1 MKKCIIVI
9 YSDMRDWTDILSEE
23 NKIDDSRDEEEAER
37 QPPPTSPIEE
47 DALNIWLPFDMYF
60 RTRL

>member
-1 MKKCIIVI
+1 
-9 YSDMRDWTDILSEE
+9 MRDWTDILSEE